1 MSESENLTPLDIPA
15 ALEALLFV
23 SAEPVAPSST
33 GHCAGNICFGGGAGF
48 KAAG

>member
-23 SAEPVAPSST
+23 SAEPVAPS
-33 GHCAGNICFGGGAGF
+33 NWPLRWKYLFRRW
-48 KAAG
+48 KRD